1 MSINNVMDTLIKPLE
16 PSEII
21 KRLKQSAKKRGI
33 PFDLTTTDLDDI
45 GFPLTCPIL
54 HIPLKWNR
62 GEPKDNSFSFDRI
75 DSSLGY
81 TKDNIQIISFRAN
94 RAKNNLT
101 SEELK
106 KFGLYFS

>member
-1 MSINNVMDTLIKPLE
+1 MNTLLKPLE

-21 KRLKQSAKKRGI
+21 KRLKSSAKKRGI
-33 PFDLTTTDLDDI
+33 YFDLTVSDLDEI

-54 HIPLKWNR
+54 GIPLKWNR
-62 GEPKDNSFSFDRI
+62 GEPKDDSYSFDRK

-81 TKDNIQIISFRAN
+81 TNENIEIISFRAN

-101 SEELK
+101 HEELK
-106 KFGLYFS
+106 KLGQYFG